1 MQAVR
6 QLWHAARPDRMGGPG
21 RRAFLPASA
30 PRRLGIRLRHRSGAF
45 KKRRKP
51 GVLYSICSCAYL
63 LQAGAIG
70 RVRAA
75 GTDGRSEEHTSEL
88 QSLMRISYVVFV
100 LQIKHVASLNLTS

>member
-1 MQAVR
+1 
-6 QLWHAARPDRMGGPG
+6 MGGPG
-21 RRAFLPASA
+21 RRAFLPDSA

-63 LQAGAIG
+63 LHAGAIG

-75 GTDGRSEEHTSEL
+75 GTDRKSVVSGKSVSVRVDLGGR
-88 QSLMRISYVVFV
+88 RIIKKKIINV
-100 LQIKHVASLNLTS
+100 LVITHASRITKQ